1 MSRGEADRDHAASEP
16 PAPGTRPDPDRMRH
30 VLGHF
35 ATGVTVVTGLDGDR
49 RPVGFACQSF
59 TSVSLDPPLVL
70 FCADH
75 RGRSWPRIRD
85 TGTFCVNILRHDQQD
100 IVDRFGSPTGARF
113 ENLDWRL
120 SAYHAPALPDVLARV
135 HCAVDAVHAG
145 GDHDVVVGRVQGLE
159 LVQPG
164 RPLLFYRGRFAVTER
179 VRSSAR
185 VEVTGGWDDF
195 WG

>member
-1 MSRGEADRDHAASEP
+1 MTDRHQDDNPVAGRQATRQVP
-16 PAPGTRPDPDRMRH
+16 PTPDRLRR

-35 ATGVTVVTGLDGDR
+35 ATGVTVVTGLDAEHE
-49 RPVGFACQSF
+49 PVGFACQSF
-59 TSVSLDPPLVL
+59 SSVSLEPPLVL

-75 RGRSWPRIRD
+75 RGRSWPRMRD
-85 TGTFCVNILRHDQQD
+85 TGTFCVNILRHAQQD

-113 ENLDWRL
+113 EGIDWHL
-120 SAYHAPALPDVLARV
+120 SPYGAPALPGVLARV
-135 HCAVDAVHAG
+135 HCAVEAVHAS
-145 GDHDVVVGRVQGLE
+145 GDHDVVVGRVQDLE
-159 LVQPG
+159 LVQAG

-179 VRSSAR
+179 VRSAAQ